1 MTMARNR
8 WDAGTRTMTRREV
21 LALGAATVAGA
32 AAAPLALSPAMADA
46 VAWQRYKGTQL
57 FLLFY
62 KHPWV
67 DQIVKYFPEFEAM
80 TGMKVQYEIIPE
92 VQGREKLVIEMTAG
106 SGGIDAWHAS
116 MHVEKRRFWKS
127 GWFQPLNAYLND
139 KTLTA
144 EDYAWNDVTAGAKAA
159 VTQPDKTISA
169 LPTFVDPFVLFYR
182 KDLFEQRGWAPPKT
196 MEELESYA
204 KQLHSPPGMYGF
216 VMRGLKN
223 ANATPWAFV
232 LYAMGGRYLTP
243 DRKSAM
249 NSPEWVKSMDWYAGM
264 LRRYAPPGVVNFNW
278 YECSAA
284 FMQGQV
290 GMYIDGVNFANQFE
304 DPTRS
309 KIVGKVGYTVLPA
322 GPAGHF
328 APTFTNAMALSAQS
342 RHKEAA
348 YLLCEWATSK
358 QNCNRE
364 LLGGVGVGRAS
375 TWGLPEVKARPKM
388 PLEWYSAYQESVK
401 IGRAGL
407 PEIVDVTQYRDIIG
421 VAIQKAIE
429 GARSDAVIAEAHK
442 QFQELLD
449 KTET

>member
-1 MTMARNR
+1 
-8 WDAGTRTMTRREV
+8 MTRREV
-21 LALGAATVAGA
+21 LKLGA
-32 AAAPLALSPAMADA
+32 AAAVGAAVAPLAPVPARADT
-46 VAWQRYKGTQL
+46 VDWQRYKGTQL

-67 DQIVKYFPEFEAM
+67 DQIIKYVPEFEDR

-127 GWFQPLNAYLND
+127 GWFQPLNAYLED

-144 EDYAWNDVTAGAKAA
+144 EDYAWTDVTPGAKAA

-182 KDLFEQRGWAPPKT
+182 QDLFQQRGWAPPKT
-196 MEELESYA
+196 LEELEGYA
-204 KQLHSPPGMYGF
+204 QKLHSPPGMYGF

-232 LYAMGGRYLTP
+232 LYAMGGKYLTP

-249 NSPEWVKSMDWYAGM
+249 NTPEWIKSMDWYAGM

-278 YECSAA
+278 YECSAT

-290 GMYIDGVNFANQFE
+290 GMYVDGVNFANQFE
-304 DPTRS
+304 DPAKS
-309 KIVGKVGYTVLPA
+309 KIVGKVGYAVLPA
-322 GPAGHF
+322 GPAGNF
-328 APTFTNAMALSAQS
+328 APTFTNAVAVSAKG

-348 YLLCEWATSK
+348 YLFSEWATSK
-358 QNCNRE
+358 QSCNRE

-388 PLEWYSAYQESVK
+388 PPGWYAAYQESVK

-429 GARSDAVIAEAHK
+429 GGKSEAVIAEAHK